1 MLSTIIYFI
10 KGGRKPAFCFGIFVL
25 DMIYNTQIEEKI
37 YNLCHLALGDMGYEI
52 ARIRV
57 LSGRDGKIL
66 QLMIEKQGGEQVNI
80 KDCESVSKHVSVVL
94 DVEDPISGEY
104 NLEVS
109 STGFDKPL
117 TRLKDFI
124 AAIGKKVKLTTKMPI
139 NLQRNFTGIVLGV
152 EGEDVIM
159 ENLQDKETP
168 HVIPFKHMI
177 DAELRYFDSQQQ
189 EKKNK
194 NIKKGAKK
202 S

>member
-1 MLSTIIYFI
+1 MINSI
-10 KGGRKPAFCFGIFVL
+10 KGGRKSAFCFVITVLNMIF
-25 DMIYNTQIEEKI
+25 NTQIEEKI
-37 YNLCHLALGDMGYEI
+37 YNVCQAGLHNMGYEI

-57 LSGRDGKIL
+57 MSGRDGKIL
-66 QLMIEKQGGEQVNI
+66 QIMIEKGDGEQVNI
-80 KDCESVSKHVSVVL
+80 QDCEAVSRHVSVVM

-109 STGFDKPL
+109 STGFDRPL
-117 TRLKDFI
+117 TRIKDFI
-124 AAIGKKVKLTTKMPI
+124 NAIGKKVKLTTKMPI
-139 NLQRNFTGIVLGV
+139 NFQRNFTGIVLGV
-152 EGEDVIM
+152 EGEDIIM
-159 ENLQDKETP
+159 ENLQDKESP
-168 HVIPFKHMI
+168 HIIPFKHMI